1 MRVDRVRPG
10 PLTHLT
16 LQTSGHLTLQTLV
29 THSLR
34 SVHLTLQTSV
44 THSLHSVHLTLQTLV
59 AHSLRSGNRKTEK
72 RGWLR
77 RSENVEIRLRA
88 AVRLV
93 SI

>member
-1 MRVDRVRPG
+1 MDAAKLQSIRVGRVRPG

-34 SVHLTLQTSV
+34 F
-44 THSLHSVHLTLQTLV
+44 VHLTLQTLV
-59 AHSLRSGNRKTEK
+59 AHGLRSGNRKTEK

-88 AVRLV
+88 AGTLV

>member
-1 MRVDRVRPG
+1 M
-10 PLTHLT
+10 
-16 LQTSGHLTLQTLV
+16 HLTLQTLV

-88 AVRLV
+88 ADTLV

>member
-1 MRVDRVRPG
+1 MDAAKLQSIRVGRVRPG

-16 LQTSGHLTLQTLV
+16 LQTSGHLTLQTSV

-34 SVHLTLQTSV
+34 F
-44 THSLHSVHLTLQTLV
+44 VHLTLQTLV
-59 AHSLRSGNRKTEK
+59 AHGLRSGNRKTEK

-88 AVRLV
+88 ADTLV